1 MSSSRTAALSLTVL
15 ALLFVWTAILFFT
28 PVRIWLLPFASEST
42 VSPEGVPA
50 RSPDE
55 STLVVPP
62 ARHKRAGKA
71 RLGNVDL
78 FGELDQLLVARVRDG
93 AGFGLQIHDLE
104 TKQVVETL
112 RVPHRGKHQEH
123 LVVLDAGRLPDRV
136 YLVAWNR
143 SQTAVEIEA
152 LELRA
157 LHGGYRWAR
166 RVMSWIGPSL
176 LFVLLILNRHQLGAY
191 LSRSGSAED
200 VGPLPTGATAAT
212 GGRWRRWDWVTA
224 VLVFLACFHV
234 YFRAPVQQILD
245 SKHISVVSH
254 ALLTSGSLALP
265 ANFVPA
271 TRADRIYT
279 LHREGERVYH
289 FFSSAP
295 AVLNVPFVA
304 AYGLAG
310 IRPITPAG
318 EFLGH
323 NELRILR
330 LTAAVVAAWLC
341 AVLFLI
347 ARVWLP
353 AGYAL
358 ASTLVF
364 AFGTQIFS
372 SVSRAFWSHGWAC
385 LLLALAL
392 LLLVSPQW
400 KRCAGIYVLISTLL
414 CWAYFCRPTMSL
426 AIVGVTL
433 WLLAVRRRLFPPFF
447 VTGALWAAVFLSYS
461 WKTYGTW
468 LPPYFLSSHLE
479 SGRLAGG
486 LLVSSYPTGLLGTL
500 LSPGRGLFVYVPLC
514 ILVLW
519 VLFRRWSWIPDK
531 PLAMT
536 ALGVCFAHWQLVSL
550 FRNWWG
556 GQSFGPRLMSD
567 VIPWLF
573 VLAVLG
579 IVALRRAAAAGDF
592 HWTPVKR
599 VTVALIVAASIFI
612 NTRGAVSSEAQRG
625 AGIWNWRYPSFMAGI
640 LPRPEWSGESDGDR
654 GPAN

>member
-1 MSSSRTAALSLTVL
+1 MSSPRTAALSLTVL
-15 ALLFVWTAILFFT
+15 ALLFVWTAIVFFT
-28 PVRIWLLPFASEST
+28 PPRVWLLPFASEST
-42 VSPEGVPA
+42 LSPECVFT
-50 RSPDE
+50 RSTAG
-55 STLVVPP
+55 SALIVPP
-62 ARHKRAGKA
+62 ARNKRAGKA
-71 RLGNVDL
+71 RVCNVDL
-78 FGELDQLLVARVRDG
+78 SGDLDRLLVVRVRDG

-104 TKQVVETL
+104 TKRVIEAL
-112 RVPHRGKHQEH
+112 RVPHRGKYQEH

-143 SQTAVEIEA
+143 SRSAVEIEA
-152 LELRA
+152 VELRG
-157 LHGGYRWAR
+157 LHRGYRWAR
-166 RVMSWIGPSL
+166 RVMSSIGPSL
-176 LFVLLILNRHQLGAY
+176 VFVLLFFNRHRIGAY
-191 LSRSGSAED
+191 LSQSGSLEE
-200 VGPLPTGATAAT
+200 VRPLPTGTTAAS
-212 GGRWRRWDWVTA
+212 GGRWRRWDRVTA
-224 VLVFLACFHV
+224 ALVFLVCFHA

-245 SKHISVVSH
+245 SRHISLVSH
-254 ALLTSGSLALP
+254 SLLKSGSLALP
-265 ANFVPA
+265 SNFVPA
-271 TRADRIYT
+271 QRADRIYT
-279 LHREGERVYH
+279 LHREGDTVYH

-310 IRPITPAG
+310 IRPMTPAG

-330 LTAAVVAAWLC
+330 LTAAVVAAVLC
-341 AVLFLI
+341 AVLFLT

-353 AGYAL
+353 ASHAL
-358 ASTLVF
+358 ASTFVF
-364 AFGTQIFS
+364 AFGTQILS
-372 SVSRAFWSHGWAC
+372 SVSRPFWSHGWAC
-385 LLLALAL
+385 LLLALAI
-392 LLLVSPQW
+392 LLLVSPRW
-400 KRCAGIYVLISTLL
+400 KSRPGTYVLISTLL

-426 AIVGVTL
+426 AVVGVTL
-433 WLLAVRRRLFPPFF
+433 WLLAVRRRLLPPFLI
-447 VTGALWAAVFLSYS
+447 TGALWATAFLLHSRE
-461 WKTYGTW
+461 TYGTW

-514 ILVLW
+514 VLVLW

-531 PLAMT
+531 ALAVT
-536 ALGVCFAHWQLVSL
+536 ALGICFAHWQLVSL

-579 IVALRRAAAAGDF
+579 VAAVRRAAAAGEF
-592 HWTPVKR
+592 LWTPVKR
-599 VTVALIVAASIFI
+599 VAVTLIVAASIFI

-640 LPRPEWSGESDGDR
+640 LSRPEWSGESDGDP
-654 GPAN
+654 GPAE